1 MLKGVRLN
9 PFKSNHSRNE
19 SVAGFCFLSPNLLGI
34 LAFSLLPIVASVIL
48 TFTRWNLA
56 SSPQFIGLQNYQA
69 VLKDRLL
76 WKYLWN
82 TFYYAIGT
90 IPVTIIISF
99 FLAYLLNRKIR
110 GIVFF
115 RTLYFLP
122 SITLTV
128 AIAVVWSWLYNADFG
143 LFNYILSLLG
153 IEGPNWLQSKTWA
166 MPAIIIMGIWKGTG
180 YSMLIFLAGLQG
192 IPEEYYEA
200 AEIDGAG
207 WWQQIFHITIPLI
220 SPTTFFVLVTTTIG
234 AVQGFDQFYVM
245 TRGGPAGA
253 TTTLVYYVFQ
263 NAFEWFKMGY
273 AATASLI
280 LFVIIL
286 VITLVQWHFAKTWVY
301 EFET

>member
-1 MLKGVRLN
+1 MRLN
-9 PFKSNHSRNE
+9 IFKTNRFRIE
-19 SVAGFCFLSPNLLGI
+19 STAGFCFLTPNLLGI
-34 LAFSLLPIVASVIL
+34 LAFSLLPIVAGIVL
-48 TFTRWNLA
+48 TFTKWNLA
-56 SSPQFIGLQNYQA
+56 SSPQFIGLENYQA
-69 VLKDRLL
+69 VFKDKLL

-82 TFYYAIGT
+82 TFYYALGT
-90 IPVTIIISF
+90 IPITIVISF

-110 GIVFF
+110 GVVFF

-122 SITLTV
+122 SITLIV
-128 AIAVVWSWLYNADFG
+128 AIAIVWSWLYNADFG
-143 LFNYILSLLG
+143 LFNYILSRFG
-153 IEGPNWLQSKTWA
+153 INGPNWLQSNAWA

-207 WWQQIFHITIPLI
+207 WWKQIFHITIPLI

-253 TTTLVYYVFQ
+253 TTTLVYYIFQ

-273 AATASLI
+273 ASTAALI
-280 LFVIIL
+280 LFIIIL
-286 VITLVQWHFAKTWVY
+286 IITLIQWHFAKTWVY
-301 EFET
+301 EFEL